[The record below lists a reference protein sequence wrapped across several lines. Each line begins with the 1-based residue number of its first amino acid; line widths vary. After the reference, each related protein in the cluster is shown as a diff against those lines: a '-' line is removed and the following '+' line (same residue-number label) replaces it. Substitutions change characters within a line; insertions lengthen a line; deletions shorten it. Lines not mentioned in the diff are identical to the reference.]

1 MIAVAGRPSPA
12 PEQAAAAHAGP
23 AGAYLIAAGPG
34 TGKTFTMVERFCWLV
49 EAQRIPAT
57 QILAVTFTDAAA
69 AELRERV
76 AEELTA
82 RGRRREAA
90 TLDAA
95 WIGTFHGV
103 CARLLRE
110 NAYLVGMPRE
120 IRVLDELDQK
130 LLAGRL
136 AARLRSG
143 EAGDLD
149 PDSFSALRPD
159 EVADLVRDG
168 VDFALKLKGRGI
180 TPIAFWERALERH
193 TGYWS
198 DTTLPAARAELE
210 AIRVLHSVYA
220 AYQDWLEAEHRLD
233 FDDLVLT
240 VTEALRRVPEFQALC
255 RATFRSVLVD
265 EFQDTNRIQLE
276 LVRLLAADG
285 FANVAVV
292 GDAKQSIYGWRDA
305 DVENIRSRFP
315 GQRLPLTHNRRSVQP
330 ILDLAT
336 AFIRVDEQ
344 FSDEPPLVAERGP
357 GEGRPVTVAMAPDPA
372 AEARM
377 VAGEIQRLR
386 QSGVAYADIA
396 ILAHSI
402 KRLPR
407 EFEEELR
414 RQGIP
419 YLTSAGSGFFDREE
433 IKDVLALL
441 RLVADPMDDA
451 ALVRVL
457 QGPVVRVGDDGLY
470 RLAARRFGQRGRRLR
485 DCFDEA
491 QSSGFPELREE
502 MAARAV
508 EVLAATEALAE
519 RRDALTVA
527 DVLNQMLEATGYLR
541 HCQLRAA
548 REGPRA
554 LLNLRKVFRMANR
567 FERDRPLA
575 GLPDFVAHLDRIMEA
590 DLPVSEAEMEAADA
604 VRLSTIHGAKGLEFP
619 VVFLVN
625 LRPPRVRD
633 TERLFFDP
641 DGFGFVMKWW
651 HNDRH
656 PHYRAVLPGAAGI
669 AVAREERRRMVYVAL
684 TRARDRVHVSASRQE
699 ESPEALEPEA
709 DDFFGEIARWALLH
723 PEAAEIVQS
732 EQLPLPV
739 ANGAHPTAGADRAA
753 VEAVIARLE
762 RLRSNSSP
770 LRGEVPAKPA
780 AGVAVHL
787 SFSDLHQYE
796 LCPVRYR
803 YRSVWRVPA
812 PPDELLPKALAAMG
826 STELG
831 RSVHEALAAWHLGRG
846 RDLLALYTG
855 PEAGRDLLARYAAHP
870 LAAAPTLGAEVEF
883 NLRLAGTRVR
893 GLVDRVCTYE
903 GRLTLVDFK
912 TNARL
917 DAALLAAYTT
927 QLRLYGL
934 AAAEGLLP
942 GGPTPD
948 PRLVLF
954 DLRRGEAIEV
964 PPDHGVRALVE
975 EIARKIAAADFAL
988 GPEHAERPCQLCAY
1002 RPVCP
1007 SAR

>member
-1 MIAVAGRPSPA
+1 MIVVEGAPRPTA
-12 PEQAAAAHAGP
+12 EQAAAAHAGP

-57 QILAVTFTDAAA
+57 QILAVTFTEAAA

-110 NAYLVGMPRE
+110 NAYLVGVPRE

-130 LLAGRL
+130 LLAQRL

-180 TPIAFWERALERH
+180 TPVAFWERALEKH
-193 TGYWS
+193 TGYWA

-210 AIRVLHSVYA
+210 AIRVLHTVYA
-220 AYQDWLEAEHRLD
+220 SYEARLEAEHRLD
-233 FDDLVLT
+233 FDDLVLA
-240 VTEALRRVPEFQALC
+240 VTDGLRRVPEFQALC

-276 LVRLLAADG
+276 LIRLLAADG

-305 DVENIRSRFP
+305 DVENIRTRFP
-315 GQRLPLTHNRRSVQP
+315 GRRLPLTRNRRSVQP

-336 AFIRVDEQ
+336 AFIRVDSQ
-344 FSDEPPLVAERGP
+344 FADEPPLLAERGS
-357 GEGRPVTVAMAPDPA
+357 GEGRPVTVAMASDAA

-377 VAGEIQRLR
+377 VASEIRRLK
-386 QSGVAYADIA
+386 QAGVPYSDIA
-396 ILAHSI
+396 VLAHSV

-414 RQGIP
+414 RQGVP

-485 DCFDEA
+485 DCFEEA
-491 QSSGFPELREE
+491 RTSGFPELREE
-502 MAARAV
+502 AASRAV
-508 EVLAATEALAE
+508 TVIEAADRLAD

-527 DVLNQMLEATGYLR
+527 DVLNQLLETTGYLR

-641 DGFGFVMKWW
+641 DLGFVMKWW
-651 HNDRH
+651 HNERH
-656 PHYRAVLPGAAGI
+656 PHFKAVQPGAAGI

-684 TRARDRVHVSASRQE
+684 TRARDRVYVSASRQE

-709 DDFFGEIARWALLH
+709 DDFFAEITRWALLF
-723 PEAAEIVQS
+723 PEAAAIVQS

-739 ANGAHPTAGADRAA
+739 ANGAHAEGRADRAA
-753 VEAVIARLE
+753 VEAVMARLE
-762 RLRSNSSP
+762 RLRTDPSP
-770 LRGEVPAKPA
+770 
-780 AGVAVHL
+780 AGREGVGDTEGLVHL

-803 YRSVWRVPA
+803 YRSVWQVPA
-812 PPDELLPKALAAMG
+812 PPDELLPPPLRALG
-826 STELG
+826 STDLG
-831 RSVHEALAAWHLGRG
+831 RAVHEALAAWHLGRDG
-846 RDLLALYTG
+846 DPAALYTG
-855 PEAGRDLLARYAAHP
+855 PEPGRELLERYAAHP
-870 LAAAPTLGAEVEF
+870 LAAAFTLGAEVEF
-883 NLRLAGTRVR
+883 NLRLRGARLR

-917 DAALLAAYTT
+917 DAALLAAYST

-942 GGPTPD
+942 GGAVPD
-948 PRLVLF
+948 PRLILF
-954 DLRRGEAIEV
+954 DLRHCEAIEV
-964 PPDHGVRALVE
+964 SPDHSAVRALAE
-975 EIARKIAAADFAL
+975 DIAARIAAGDFGL
-988 GPEHAERPCQLCAY
+988 GPEHAGRPCQLCAY

-1007 SAR
+1007 SARG